1 MQYSVVF
8 PVIRD
13 NKKCMYLK
21 IMIQNIEKGVL
32 FCASRQQMVQLEEN
46 GKNFKI

>member
-1 MQYSVVF
+1 
-8 PVIRD
+8 
-13 NKKCMYLK
+13 MYLK
-21 IMIQNIEKGVL
+21 IKSKNIEKVL